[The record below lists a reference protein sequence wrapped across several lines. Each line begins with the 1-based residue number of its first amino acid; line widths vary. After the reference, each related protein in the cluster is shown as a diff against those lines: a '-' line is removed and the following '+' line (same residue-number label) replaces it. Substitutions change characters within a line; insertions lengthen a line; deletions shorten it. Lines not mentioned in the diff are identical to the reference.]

1 MNRRHFQTRCALLCS
16 VLVTGLSALSVRLI
30 QIQVWD
36 RKHYANKARQTFER
50 REVLAGLRGTI
61 VDRNEEV
68 LAKSMPVASVFV
80 DLNHLT
86 DPLLISYPLAYERVS
101 AEPGWE
107 KLTPQERKSLILAE
121 RGVVLKEAE
130 DMPEG
135 ALVERGIA
143 QVVGLLA
150 RPLGLKREE
159 MNARIHEEIAKA
171 KTRAD
176 KRGKAELG
184 GQFCLV
190 KDRPA
195 DDIERVRE
203 VVSKHWLEGF
213 FLRESFKRWYTSPD
227 LATHVTGYTGEE
239 KEIGADGET
248 GFRTV
253 GKFGIESALEEYLAG
268 ADGWQEHRRAPNGAR
283 IPGDSSSLKPPRAG
297 LNVQLTLDMGVQA
310 ILEEEL
316 EAGLAEWESKRGC
329 IIVMDPKTS
338 EILGMASRPHFNLNT
353 LQDIDK
359 DQRGVNFALQA
370 IYEPGSTIKVVA
382 ASAAINE
389 RLVTT
394 QTSIFCHNGLYQQGK
409 VTVPDHHPY
418 GYLTVE
424 GVLQKS
430 SNIGAYKLGQQLGMT
445 RFYDYMGDFGFGKK
459 SGILLSGESRGG
471 VRNTGNAVD
480 FSRAT
485 YGYALA
491 VTPLQVA
498 AAYCAIAGDGNLR
511 KPHIVKSIIAND
523 GTVVERFEPEV
534 VRKVLRPETAKAMR
548 GALEKVVDIKGTAVQ
563 AKVPGYSGA
572 GKTGT
577 AVRIDKGRYQEGHYT
592 VSYAGMLPAKD
603 PAFVCVVVIDDPLT
617 RKVTRY
623 GGTIAAPVFA
633 KVGARL
639 AAHMN
644 LTPDQPVEDKD
655 KDKLA
660 GTQEQ

>member
-1 MNRRHFQTRCALLCS
+1 MTRRHFQTRCVLLCS

-86 DPLLISYPLAYERVS
+86 DPLLISYPLAYERASV
-101 AEPGWE
+101 EPGWDN
-107 KLTPQERKSLILAE
+107 LTPQERKSRILAE
-121 RGVVLKEAE
+121 RGVILKESE

-135 ALVERGIA
+135 ALVEKGIA
-143 QVVGLLA
+143 QAVSLLA
-150 RPLGLKREE
+150 RPLGMKRED
-159 MNARIHEEIAKA
+159 MRAEIKKA
-171 KTRAD
+171 ISRKSM
-176 KRGKAELG
+176 E
-184 GQFCLV
+184 FCLV

-203 VVSKHWLEGF
+203 IISKHWLEGF

-227 LATHVTGYTGEE
+227 LATHVVGFTGEKKTPE
-239 KEIGADGET
+239 ADGT
-248 GFRTV
+248 YRQIGQ
-253 GKFGIESALEEYLAG
+253 FGIESALEEYLAG

-329 IIVMDPKTS
+329 IIVMDPNTS

-353 LQDIDK
+353 LQDIGK

-409 VTVPDHHPY
+409 VSVPDHHPY

-430 SNIGAYKLGQQLGMT
+430 SNVGAYKLGQQLGMT
-445 RFYDYMGDFGFGKK
+445 RFYDYMGDFGFGKR
-459 SGILLSGESRGG
+459 SGILLSGESRGV

-498 AAYCAIAGDGNLR
+498 TAYCAIAGDGKLR

-534 VRKVLRPETAKAMR
+534 VKQVLRPETAKAMR
-548 GALEKVVDIKGTAVQ
+548 GALEKVVDIKGTAAQ

-577 AVRIDKGRYQEGHYT
+577 AVRIDKGRYQAGHYT

-617 RKVTRY
+617 TKVTRY
-623 GGTIAAPVFA
+623 GGTIAAPVFS
-633 KVGARL
+633 KVGTRL

-655 KDKLA
+655 KLA
-660 GTQEQ
+660 GTQDP

>member
-1 MNRRHFQTRCALLCS
+1 MTRRHFQTRCVLLCS

-86 DPLLISYPLAYERVS
+86 DPLLIAYPLAYERASV
-101 AEPGWE
+101 EPGWE
-107 KLTPQERKSLILAE
+107 QLTPQERKSRILAE
-121 RGVVLKEAE
+121 RGVILKEAE

-135 ALVERGIA
+135 ALVEKGIA
-143 QVVGLLA
+143 QAVSLLA
-150 RPLGLKREE
+150 RPLGMKRED
-159 MNARIHEEIAKA
+159 M
-171 KTRAD
+171 RAD
-176 KRGKAELG
+176 IKKAISRKSME
-184 GQFCLV
+184 FCLV

-203 VVSKHWLEGF
+203 IISKHWLEGF

-227 LATHVTGYTGEE
+227 LATHVVGFTGEKKTPE
-239 KEIGADGET
+239 ADGT
-248 GFRTV
+248 YRQV
-253 GKFGIESALEEYLAG
+253 GQFGIESALEEYLAG

-310 ILEEEL
+310 IVEEEL
-316 EAGLAEWESKRGC
+316 ESGLAEWESKRGC

-353 LQDIDK
+353 LQDIGK

-382 ASAAINE
+382 SSGAINE
-389 RLVTT
+389 RLVTAKT
-394 QTSIFCHNGLYQQGK
+394 QIFCHNGLYQQGK
-409 VTVPDHHPY
+409 ITVPDHHPY
-418 GYLTVE
+418 SYLTVE

-430 SNIGAYKLGQQLGMT
+430 SNVGAYKLGLQLGMG
-445 RFYDYMGDFGFGKK
+445 RFYNYMDAFGFGKK
-459 SGILLSGESRGG
+459 SGILLSGESRGT

-498 AAYCAIAGDGNLR
+498 TAYCAIAGDGKLR

-534 VRKVLRPETAKAMR
+534 VNDVLRPETAKAMR
-548 GALEKVVDIKGTAVQ
+548 GALQKVVETGGTATL
-563 AKVPGYSGA
+563 ANVPGYSGA

-577 AVRIDKGRYQEGHYT
+577 AVRIDKGRYQAGHYT
-592 VSYAGMLPAKD
+592 VSYAGMLPAQD

-617 RKVTRY
+617 TKVTRY

-633 KVGARL
+633 KVGTRL

-644 LTPDQPVEDKD
+644 LTPDKPEEDKE

>member
-1 MNRRHFQTRCALLCS
+1 MTKRQFQTRCVLLCS
-16 VLVTGLSALSVRLI
+16 VLVTGLSVLSVRLI

-86 DPLLISYPLAYERVS
+86 DPLLISYPLAYERASV
-101 AEPGWE
+101 EPDWE
-107 KLTPQERKSLILAE
+107 QLSPQDRKSRILTE
-121 RGVVLKEAE
+121 RGVILKEAE

-135 ALVERGIA
+135 ALVEKGIA

-150 RPLGLKREE
+150 RPLGLKRED
-159 MNARIHEEIAKA
+159 MNARIHDEIAKA
-171 KTRAD
+171 QKRAG
-176 KRGKAELG
+176 KRGKDELNG
-184 GQFCLV
+184 EFCLV
-190 KDRPA
+190 ENRPA

-203 VVSKHWLEGF
+203 IISKYWLEGF

-227 LATHVTGYTGEE
+227 LATHVVGFTGEKNTAE
-239 KEIGADGET
+239 ADGT
-248 GFRTV
+248 FRQV

-310 ILEEEL
+310 IVEEEL
-316 EAGLAEWESKRGC
+316 DAGLAEWESKRGC
-329 IIVMDPKTS
+329 IIVMDPKTG

-370 IYEPGSTIKVVA
+370 IYEPGSTIKIVPS
-382 ASAAINE
+382 SAAINE
-389 RLVTT
+389 RLVTP
-394 QTSIFCHNGLYQQGK
+394 QTSIFCHNGHYQMGK
-409 VTVPDHHPY
+409 ITVPDHFPY
-418 GYLTVE
+418 GMLTVE
-424 GVLQKS
+424 GILQKS
-430 SNIGAYKLGQQLGMT
+430 SNVGAYKLGLQLGSS
-445 RFYDYMGDFGFGKK
+445 RYYDYLEKFGYGHKT
-459 SGILLSGESRGG
+459 GILLSGESRGT
-471 VRNTGNAVD
+471 VPRSNNPLD
-480 FSRAT
+480 FSRTT

-498 AAYCAIAGDGNLR
+498 TAYSAIASDGKLR
-511 KPHIVKSIIAND
+511 RPHIVKSIIAND

-534 VRKVLRPETAKAMR
+534 VHEVIRPQTAKEMR
-548 GALEKVVDIKGTAVQ
+548 AALQKVVDVKGTALQ

-577 AVRIDKGRYQEGHYT
+577 AVRIEKGHYQAGHYT
-592 VSYAGMLPAKD
+592 VSFAGMMPAKD

-617 RKVTRY
+617 HKVTRY

-639 AAHMN
+639 AAHMI
-644 LTPDQPVEDKD
+644 LTPDEPVEDKD

-660 GTQEQ
+660 GTKEQ

>member
-1 MNRRHFQTRCALLCS
+1 M
-16 VLVTGLSALSVRLI
+16 I

-86 DPLLISYPLAYERVS
+86 DPLLVSFPLAYERAS
-101 AEPGWE
+101 AEADWE
-107 KLTPQERKSLILAE
+107 TLSPQDRKSRVYAE
-121 RGVVLKEAE
+121 RSVILKDAE
-130 DMPEG
+130 DMPPG
-135 ALVERGIA
+135 TLVEKGIA
-143 QVVGLLA
+143 QAVSLLA
-150 RPLGLKREE
+150 RPLGMKRED
-159 MNARIHEEIAKA
+159 MHSQIKKA
-171 KTRAD
+171 VDR
-176 KRGKAELG
+176 RSME
-184 GQFCLV
+184 FCLV

-203 VVSKHWLEGF
+203 IISKHWLEGF

-227 LATHVTGYTGEE
+227 LATHVVGFTGEQE
-239 KEIGADGET
+239 DIDENGRKT
-248 GFRTV
+248 FRPV

-268 ADGWQEHRRAPNGAR
+268 SDGWQEHRRAPNGAR
-283 IPGDSSSLKPPRAG
+283 IPGDTSSLKPPRAG
-297 LNVQLTLDMGVQA
+297 LDVQLTLDMGVQA
-310 ILEEEL
+310 IVEEEL
-316 EAGLAEWESKRGC
+316 DAALTDWESKRGC

-353 LQDIDK
+353 LKDIGK
-359 DQRGVNFALQA
+359 DQRGMNFAMQA
-370 IYEPGSTIKVVA
+370 IYEPGSTIKIVA
-382 ASAAINE
+382 AAAAMNE
-389 RLVTT
+389 RLVTP

-409 VTVPDHHPY
+409 VRVPDHHPY
-418 GYLTVE
+418 GYLSVE
-424 GVLQKS
+424 GVLAKS
-430 SNIGAYKLGQQLGMT
+430 SNIGAYKLGQQLGSG
-445 RFYDYMGDFGFGKK
+445 RFYEYMADFGFGKK
-459 SGILLSGESRGG
+459 SGILLSGESRGV
-471 VRNTGNAVD
+471 VRNSGNPVD

-498 AAYCAIAGDGNLR
+498 SAYCAIASDGKLR
-511 KPHIVKSIIAND
+511 KPHIVKSITANN
-523 GTVVERFEPEV
+523 GVVVEEFEPEV
-534 VRKVLRPETAKAMR
+534 VSEVLRPETAKAMR
-548 GALEKVVDIKGTAVQ
+548 GALQKVVDVKGTALQ

-577 AVRIDKGRYQEGHYT
+577 AVRIEKGRYQAGHYT

-617 RKVTRY
+617 TKVSRY

-633 KVGARL
+633 KVGTRL

-644 LTPDQPVEDKD
+644 LTPDEPVEEKD

-660 GTQEQ
+660 GTKKP

>member
-1 MNRRHFQTRCALLCS
+1 MTRRHFQTRCVLLCS
-16 VLVTGLSALSVRLI
+16 VLVTGLSALSARLI

-86 DPLLISYPLAYERVS
+86 DPLLVSYPLAYERVS
-101 AEPGWE
+101 VEAGWE
-107 KLTPQERKSLILAE
+107 KLTPQERKSRILAE
-121 RGVVLKEAE
+121 RGVILKESE

-135 ALVERGIA
+135 ALVEKGIA
-143 QVVGLLA
+143 QAVSLLA
-150 RPLGLKREE
+150 RPLGMKREDMRAE
-159 MNARIHEEIAKA
+159 IKKAIARKSME
-171 KTRAD
+171 
-176 KRGKAELG
+176 
-184 GQFCLV
+184 FCLV

-203 VVSKHWLEGF
+203 IISKHWLEGF

-227 LATHVTGYTGEE
+227 LATHVVGFTGEQE
-239 KEIGADGET
+239 QADADGRKS
-248 GFRTV
+248 FRQV

-283 IPGDSSSLKPPRAG
+283 IPGDTSNLQPPRAG

-316 EAGLAEWESKRGC
+316 DAGLAEWESKRGC

-370 IYEPGSTIKVVA
+370 IYEPGSTIKIVA

-394 QTSIFCHNGLYQQGK
+394 QTSIFCHNGHYQQGK
-409 VTVPDHHPY
+409 VSVPDHHPY

-459 SGILLSGESRGG
+459 SGILLSGESRGV

-498 AAYCAIAGDGNLR
+498 TAYCAIAGDGKLR

-534 VRKVLRPETAKAMR
+534 VSEVLRPQTAKAMR

-563 AKVPGYSGA
+563 AKVAGYSGA

-617 RKVTRY
+617 NKVKRY

-633 KVGARL
+633 KVGTRL

-644 LTPDQPVEDKD
+644 LTPDQPVEEKD

-660 GTQEQ
+660 GTQDP

>member
-86 DPLLISYPLAYERVS
+86 DPLLISYPLAYERASV
-101 AEPGWE
+101 EPGWE
-107 KLTPQERKSLILAE
+107 QLTPQERKSRILAE
-121 RGVVLKEAE
+121 RGVILKEAE

-135 ALVERGIA
+135 ALVEKGIA
-143 QVVGLLA
+143 QAVSLLA
-150 RPLGLKREE
+150 RPLGMKRED
-159 MNARIHEEIAKA
+159 M
-171 KTRAD
+171 RAD
-176 KRGKAELG
+176 IKKAIARKSME
-184 GQFCLV
+184 FCLV

-203 VVSKHWLEGF
+203 IISKHWLEGF

-227 LATHVTGYTGEE
+227 LATHVVGFTGEKKTPE
-239 KEIGADGET
+239 ADGT
-248 GFRTV
+248 YRQIGQ
-253 GKFGIESALEEYLAG
+253 FGIESALEEYLAG

-353 LQDIDK
+353 LQDIGK

-409 VTVPDHHPY
+409 VSVPDHHPY

-430 SNIGAYKLGQQLGMT
+430 SNVGAYKLGQQLGMT

-459 SGILLSGESRGG
+459 SGILLSGESRGT

-498 AAYCAIAGDGNLR
+498 TAYCAIAGDGNLR

-534 VRKVLRPETAKAMR
+534 VKQVLRPETAKAMR
-548 GALEKVVDIKGTAVQ
+548 GALEKVVDIKGTAAQ
-563 AKVPGYSGA
+563 AKVAGYSGA

-577 AVRIDKGRYQEGHYT
+577 AVRIDKGRYQAGHYT

-617 RKVTRY
+617 TKVTRY

-633 KVGARL
+633 KVGTRL

-660 GTQEQ
+660 GTQQQ

>member
-1 MNRRHFQTRCALLCS
+1 MTKRQFQTRCVVLCS
-16 VLVTGLSALSVRLI
+16 VLVTGLSVLSVRLI

-50 REVLAGLRGTI
+50 REVLVGLRGTI

-86 DPLLISYPLAYERVS
+86 DPLLISYPLAYERAS
-101 AEPGWE
+101 AEPDWE
-107 KLTPQERKSLILAE
+107 QLSPQDRKGRILTE
-121 RGVVLKEAE
+121 RGVILKEAE

-135 ALVERGIA
+135 ALVEKGVA

-150 RPLGLKREE
+150 RPLGLKRED
-159 MNARIHEEIAKA
+159 MNARIHEEMAKA
-171 KTRAD
+171 QKRAD
-176 KRGKAELG
+176 KKGKDELSG
-184 GQFCLV
+184 EFCLV
-190 KDRPA
+190 ENRPA

-203 VVSKHWLEGF
+203 IISKYWLEGF

-227 LATHVTGYTGEE
+227 LATHVVGFTGEKNTPE
-239 KEIGADGET
+239 EDGT
-248 GFRTV
+248 FRQV

-310 ILEEEL
+310 IVEEEL
-316 EAGLAEWESKRGC
+316 DAGLAEWESKRGC
-329 IIVMDPKTS
+329 IIVMDPKTG

-353 LQDIDK
+353 LQDIGK

-370 IYEPGSTIKVVA
+370 IYEPGSTIKIVPS
-382 ASAAINE
+382 SAALNE
-389 RLVTT
+389 KLVTP
-394 QTSIFCHNGLYQQGK
+394 QTSIFCHNGHYQMGK
-409 VTVPDHHPY
+409 ITVPDHFPY
-418 GYLTVE
+418 GMLTVE
-424 GVLQKS
+424 GILQKS
-430 SNIGAYKLGQQLGMT
+430 SNVGAYKLGLQLGST
-445 RFYDYMGDFGFGKK
+445 RYYDYLEKYGYGHKT
-459 SGILLSGESRGG
+459 GILLSGESRG
-471 VRNTGNAVD
+471 VVPRSNNPLD
-480 FSRAT
+480 FSRTT

-498 AAYCAIAGDGNLR
+498 TAYCAIASDGKLR

-523 GTVVERFEPEV
+523 GTMVERFEPEV
-534 VRKVLRPETAKAMR
+534 VHEVIRPETAKEMR
-548 GALEKVVDIKGTAVQ
+548 TALQKVLGPGGTATQ
-563 AKVPGYSGA
+563 AKVAGYTGA

-577 AVRIDKGRYQEGHYT
+577 AVRIEKGHYQAGHYT
-592 VSYAGMLPAKD
+592 VSFAGMLPAKD

-617 RKVTRY
+617 HKVTRY

-633 KVGARL
+633 KVAQDIMDYL
-639 AAHMN
+639 NVPETTPSTAA
-644 LTPDQPVEDKD
+644 VR
-655 KDKLA
+655 
-660 GTQEQ
+660 